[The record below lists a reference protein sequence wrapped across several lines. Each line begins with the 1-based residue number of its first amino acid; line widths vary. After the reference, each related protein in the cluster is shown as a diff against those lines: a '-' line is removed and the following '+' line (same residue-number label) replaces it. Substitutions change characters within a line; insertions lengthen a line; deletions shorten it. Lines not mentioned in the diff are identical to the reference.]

1 MWALNVVIPDLVGDP
16 LDVGVKDMRFEVRG
30 SRREARGTRLTP
42 LETCSPNHCLL
53 TSLPL
58 ETIGP

>member
-16 LDVGVKDMRFEVRG
+16 LDVGVKGMRFE
-30 SRREARGTRLTP
+30 ARGARLTP

-58 ETIGP
+58 ETSGP